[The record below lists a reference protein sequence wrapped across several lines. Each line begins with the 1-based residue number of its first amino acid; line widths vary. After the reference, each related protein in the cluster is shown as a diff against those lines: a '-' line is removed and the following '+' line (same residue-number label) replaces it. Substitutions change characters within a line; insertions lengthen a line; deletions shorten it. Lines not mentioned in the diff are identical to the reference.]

1 MIRASD
7 LPLPN
12 AAVWARP
19 ITTGSRSDTRD
30 ASKWFDG
37 SAAEARISGD
47 LNPAARGL
55 SVAQHASL
63 VLAHLC
69 GE

>member
-7 LPLPN
+7 LTH
-12 AAVWARP
+12 AAAWARP
-19 ITTGSRSDTRD
+19 VAPAPRADTR
-30 ASKWFDG
+30 AGSTWFEG
-37 SAAEARISGD
+37 SASDVRISGD

-55 SVAQHASL
+55 SVAQHAHL
-63 VLAHLC
+63 VLAHLR

>member
-7 LPLPN
+7 LSH
-12 AAVWARP
+12 AAAWARP
-19 ITTGSRSDTRD
+19 VAPASRTDARAGST
-30 ASKWFDG
+30 WFD
-37 SAAEARISGD
+37 SAADVRITGD

-55 SVAQHASL
+55 SVAQHANL
-63 VLAHLC
+63 VLAHLR

>member
-7 LPLPN
+7 LPN
-12 AAVWARP
+12 AAAVWARP
-19 ITTGSRSDTRD
+19 VTTAPRNDSRD
-30 ASKWFDG
+30 ASWFDG
-37 SAAEARISGD
+37 SAADASISGD

-55 SVAQHASL
+55 SVTQHASL
-63 VLAHLC
+63 VLAHLR

>member
-7 LPLPN
+7 FAN
-12 AAVWARP
+12 AAIWPRP
-19 ITTGSRSDTRD
+19 AAPMPRAD
-30 ASKWFDG
+30 ASERSTWFDATA
-37 SAAEARISGD
+37 SEARVSGD

-63 VLAHLC
+63 VLAHLR

>member
-7 LPLPN
+7 LTN
-12 AAVWARP
+12 AAVWSRP
-19 ITTGSRSDTRD
+19 VTTTPRNDTRD

-37 SAAEARISGD
+37 SASEARISGD

-55 SVAQHASL
+55 SVSQHASL
-63 VLAHLC
+63 VLAHLRD
-69 GE
+69 E

>member
-7 LPLPN
+7 LTN
-12 AAVWARP
+12 AALWTRP
-19 ITTGSRSDTRD
+19 VTTAPRNETREGSN
-30 ASKWFDG
+30 WFEG
-37 SAAEARISGD
+37 SAAEARITGD

-55 SVAQHASL
+55 TVAQHANL
-63 VLAHLC
+63 ILAHLC

>member
-7 LPLPN
+7 LPN

-19 ITTGSRSDTRD
+19 ITTGPRNDTRD
-30 ASKWFDG
+30 ASNWFDG

-63 VLAHLC
+63 VLAHLR